1 MKTASLVVAAGLVV
15 QSVVFAA
22 GGCARRTA
30 PPLLPQERPSKD
42 VTMPTVVREVKADYP
57 ESAKKERVQGNVM
70 LGVVVKKDGTV
81 GDVTVKKPLHPEL
94 DEEAVKAM
102 KKWEF
107 RPGTKDEKAADIAV
121 DVEMT
126 FNLK

>member
-15 QSVVFAA
+15 QSAVFA
-22 GGCARRTA
+22 GS
-30 PPLLPQERPSKD
+30 LPQERPSKD
-42 VTMPTVVREVKADYP
+42 VTAPTVVRDVKPDYP
-57 ESAKKERVQGNVM
+57 DWAKKERIEGRVM
-70 LGVVVKKDGTV
+70 LGAVVKKDGTV
-81 GDVTVKKPLHPEL
+81 GEVTVKKSLHPQL

-102 KKWEF
+102 RQWQFK
-107 RPGTKDEKAADIAV
+107 PGTRDGKAVDVAV

>member
-22 GGCARRTA
+22 
-30 PPLLPQERPSKD
+30 PVPQERPGKD
-42 VTMPTVVREVKADYP
+42 VTMPQVVREVKPNYP
-57 ESAKKERVQGNVM
+57 DSVRKEGIRGSVT
-70 LGVVVKKDGTV
+70 LEAVVKKDGTV
-81 GDVTVKKPLHPEL
+81 GDVKVKKPLHPEL

-102 KKWEF
+102 KQWEF
-107 RPGTKDEKAADIAV
+107 KPGTKDGKPVDVFV
-121 DVEMT
+121 DVELT

>member
-15 QSVVFAA
+15 QSAMFA
-22 GGCARRTA
+22 GS
-30 PPLLPQERPSKD
+30 PPQERPAKN
-42 VTMPTVVREVKADYP
+42 VTMPTVVREVKPDYP
-57 ESAKKERVQGNVM
+57 ESAKKERIQGSVT
-70 LGVVVKKDGTV
+70 LGAVVKKDGTV
-81 GDVTVKKPLHPEL
+81 GDVTVKKSLHPEL

-102 KKWEF
+102 KKWQF
-107 RPGTKDEKAADIAV
+107 KPGTKDGKAVDVTV

>member
-1 MKTASLVVAAGLVV
+1 MKTASLMVSAGLVV

-22 GGCARRTA
+22 GCARPTA
-30 PPLLPQERPSKD
+30 PPSLPQQQPSKD
-42 VTMPTVVREVKADYP
+42 VTMPTVVRQVKPDYP

-70 LGVVVKKDGTV
+70 LAVVVKKDGTV
-81 GDVTVKKPLHPEL
+81 GDVTVKKALHPEL
-94 DEEAVKAM
+94 DEAAVRAM

-107 RPGTKDEKAADIAV
+107 KPGTKDGKAVDVAV

>member
-15 QSVVFAA
+15 QSAVFA
-22 GGCARRTA
+22 GS
-30 PPLLPQERPSKD
+30 LPQERPSKD
-42 VTMPTVVREVKADYP
+42 VTAPRVVREVKPNYP
-57 ESAKKERVQGNVM
+57 DSAKKDRVQGIVT
-70 LGVVVKKDGTV
+70 LEAVVKKDGTV
-81 GDVTVKKPLHPEL
+81 GEVTVKKPLHPEL

-107 RPGTKDEKAADIAV
+107 KPGTKDGKAV
-121 DVEMT
+121 DVAVEVEMT

>member
-1 MKTASLVVAAGLVV
+1 MKTASLVVTAGLVV

-22 GGCARRTA
+22 S
-30 PPLLPQERPSKD
+30 LPQERPSKD
-42 VTMPTVVREVKADYP
+42 VTMPTVVREVKPDYP
-57 ESAKKERVQGNVM
+57 ESAKKERIQGNVM

-81 GDVTVKKPLHPEL
+81 GDVTVKKPLRPEL
-94 DEEAVKAM
+94 DEAAIKAM
-102 KKWEF
+102 KQWEF
-107 RPGTKDEKAADIAV
+107 RPGTKDGKAVDVAV

>member
-1 MKTASLVVAAGLVV
+1 MKTASLVVAAGLLV

-22 GGCARRTA
+22 S
-30 PPLLPQERPSKD
+30 LPQERPSKD
-42 VTMPTVVREVKADYP
+42 VTMPTVVHEVKPDYP

-81 GDVTVKKPLHPEL
+81 GEVTVKKPLHPEL
-94 DEEAVKAM
+94 DEAAIKAM
-102 KKWEF
+102 KQWEF
-107 RPGTKDEKAADIAV
+107 RPGTKDGKAVDVAV

>member
-15 QSVVFAA
+15 QSAVFA
-22 GGCARRTA
+22 GS
-30 PPLLPQERPSKD
+30 LPQERPAKD
-42 VTMPTVVREVKADYP
+42 VTMPTVVREVKPDYP
-57 ESAKKERVQGNVM
+57 ETAKKERIQGNVM
-70 LGVVVKKDGTV
+70 LGAVVKKYGTV
-81 GDVTVKKPLHPEL
+81 GDVTVKKSLHPEL

-102 KKWEF
+102 KKWQF
-107 RPGTKDEKAADIAV
+107 RPGTKDGKAVDVTV

>member
-1 MKTASLVVAAGLVV
+1 MKTTSLVLAAGLVF
-15 QSVVFAA
+15 QAA
-22 GGCARRTA
+22 VSAGS
-30 PPLLPQERPSKD
+30 LPQERPGKD
-42 VTMPTVVREVKADYP
+42 VTMPTVVREVKPDYP
-57 ESAKKERVQGNVM
+57 ESMKKERIQGIVT
-70 LGVVVKKDGTV
+70 LEAVVKRDGTV

-107 RPGTKDEKAADIAV
+107 RPGTKEGKAVDVAV

-126 FNLK
+126 FTLK

>member
-1 MKTASLVVAAGLVV
+1 MKTASLMVAAGLVV

-22 GGCARRTA
+22 GCARPTA
-30 PPLLPQERPSKD
+30 PPSLPQQQPAKD
-42 VTMPTVVREVKADYP
+42 LTMPTVVHDVKADYP

-70 LGVVVKKDGTV
+70 LAVVVKKDGTV
-81 GDVTVKKPLHPEL
+81 GEVTVKKPLHPEL
-94 DEEAVKAM
+94 DEAAVKAM
-102 KKWEF
+102 KQWEF
-107 RPGTKDEKAADIAV
+107 RPGTKDGKTVDVSV

>member
-1 MKTASLVVAAGLVV
+1 MNTASLMAAFALVI
-15 QSVVFAA
+15 QSAVFSAS
-22 GGCARRTA
+22 
-30 PPLLPQERPSKD
+30 LLQERPGKD
-42 VTMPTVVREVKADYP
+42 VTMPRVVREVKPDYP
-57 ESAKKERVQGNVM
+57 DSVKKEGIRGSVTLNA
-70 LGVVVKKDGTV
+70 VVRKDGTV
-81 GDVTVKKPLHPEL
+81 GEVTVKKALHPEL

-107 RPGTKDEKAADIAV
+107 KPGTKEGKPVDVAV

>member
-15 QSVVFAA
+15 QSVVFA
-22 GGCARRTA
+22 G
-30 PPLLPQERPSKD
+30 PLPQERPSKD
-42 VTMPTVVREVKADYP
+42 VTMPKILREVKPVYP
-57 ESAKKERVQGNVM
+57 DSAKKDRVQGIVT
-70 LGVVVKKDGTV
+70 LEAVVKKDGTV
-81 GDVTVKKPLHPEL
+81 GEVTVKKPLHPEL

-107 RPGTKDEKAADIAV
+107 RPGTKDGKAVDVAV

>member
-22 GGCARRTA
+22 S
-30 PPLLPQERPSKD
+30 LPQERPSKD
-42 VTMPTVVREVKADYP
+42 VTMPTVVREVKPDYP
-57 ESAKKERVQGNVM
+57 ETAKKDRVQGSVTLEAVVM
-70 LGVVVKKDGTV
+70 KDGTV

-94 DEEAVKAM
+94 DEAAVKAM
-102 KKWEF
+102 KKWMF
-107 RPGTKDEKAADIAV
+107 KPGTKDGKAVDVTV

>member
-1 MKTASLVVAAGLVV
+1 MKTASLMVSAGLVV

-22 GGCARRTA
+22 GCARPTA
-30 PPLLPQERPSKD
+30 PPSLPQQQPSKD
-42 VTMPTVVREVKADYP
+42 VTMPTVVRDVKADYP

-70 LGVVVKKDGTV
+70 LAVVVKKDGTV
-81 GDVTVKKPLHPEL
+81 GEVTVKKPLLPEL
-94 DEEAVKAM
+94 DEAAVKAM
-102 KKWEF
+102 KQWEF
-107 RPGTKDEKAADIAV
+107 RPGTKDGKAVDVTV

>member
-1 MKTASLVVAAGLVV
+1 MKTASLMVSAGLVV

-22 GGCARRTA
+22 GCARPTA
-30 PPLLPQERPSKD
+30 PPSLPQQQPSKD
-42 VTMPTVVREVKADYP
+42 VTMPTVVRDVKADYP

-70 LGVVVKKDGTV
+70 LAVVVKKDGTV
-81 GDVTVKKPLHPEL
+81 GEVTVKKPLHPEL
-94 DEEAVKAM
+94 DEAAVKAM

-107 RPGTKDEKAADIAV
+107 RPGTKDGKPVDVAV

>member
-1 MKTASLVVAAGLVV
+1 MKTASLMVATGLVV

-22 GGCARRTA
+22 GCARPTA
-30 PPLLPQERPSKD
+30 PPSLPQQQPSKD
-42 VTMPTVVREVKADYP
+42 VTMPTVVHDVKADYP

-70 LGVVVKKDGTV
+70 LAVVVKKDGTV
-81 GDVTVKKPLHPEL
+81 GEVTVKKPLHPEL
-94 DEEAVKAM
+94 DEAAVKAM
-102 KKWEF
+102 KQWEF
-107 RPGTKDEKAADIAV
+107 RPGTRDGKAVDVTV

>member
-1 MKTASLVVAAGLVV
+1 MKTASLMVAAGLVV

-22 GGCARRTA
+22 GCARPTA
-30 PPLLPQERPSKD
+30 PPSLPQQQPSKD
-42 VTMPTVVREVKADYP
+42 VTMPTVVRQVKADYP
-57 ESAKKERVQGNVM
+57 ESAKKERVQGSVM
-70 LGVVVKKDGTV
+70 LSVVVKKDGTV

-94 DEEAVKAM
+94 DEAAIKVM
-102 KKWEF
+102 KQWEF
-107 RPGTKDEKAADIAV
+107 RPGTKDGKAANIAV

>member
-15 QSVVFAA
+15 QSAVFA
-22 GGCARRTA
+22 GS
-30 PPLLPQERPSKD
+30 LPQERPSKD
-42 VTMPTVVREVKADYP
+42 VTVPRVVREVKPDYP
-57 ESAKKERVQGNVM
+57 DSAKKDRVQGSVT
-70 LGVVVKKDGTV
+70 LEAVVKKDGTV

-107 RPGTKDEKAADIAV
+107 KPGTKDGKAVDVAI

>member
-15 QSVVFAA
+15 QSIVFAA
-22 GGCARRTA
+22 S
-30 PPLLPQERPSKD
+30 LPQERPSKD
-42 VTMPTVVREVKADYP
+42 VTMPVVVREVKPNYP
-57 ESAKKERVQGNVM
+57 ESAMRERVQGNVT
-70 LGVVVKKDGTV
+70 LEAVVKKDGTV
-81 GDVTVKKPLHPEL
+81 GEVTVKKPLHPEL

-107 RPGTKDEKAADIAV
+107 RPGTKDGKAVDVAV